1 MVKNDYLLLL
11 VLDLIDNIGK
21 KKVFTKMD
29 LWYGYNNIRIKKG
42 NEWKAAFL
50 IPKETFEPT
59 LIFFGLT
66 NSLANFQAVMNDL
79 LRDMIEV
86 GDVTALI
93 DNIMVGTK
101 AEKEYNKIVED
112 VLRRMIENNLFVKSE
127 KYVWKVREVGFLG
140 VVIGSDRVKME
151 KKKVQEVVDQP
162 VPRSVKNVQKF
173 LGLANY
179 YRQFV
184 KDFTRVEKSL
194 YEMTRKDVK
203 WN

>member
-101 AEKEYNKIVED
+101 AEKEYNEIVED

-184 KDFTRVEKSL
+184 KNFTRVEKSL

>member
-1 MVKNDYLLLL
+1 MKLPQILPVFFILKKDGKKRMVQSYQYLNSCMVKNDYLLLL

-151 KKKVQEVVDQP
+151 KKKVQEVVD
-162 VPRSVKNVQKF
+162 
-173 LGLANY
+173 
-179 YRQFV
+179 
-184 KDFTRVEKSL
+184 
-194 YEMTRKDVK
+194 
-203 WN
+203 

>member
-1 MVKNDYLLLL
+1 
-11 VLDLIDNIGK
+11 
-21 KKVFTKMD
+21 
-29 LWYGYNNIRIKKG
+29 
-42 NEWKAAFL
+42 
-50 IPKETFEPT
+50 
-59 LIFFGLT
+59 
-66 NSLANFQAVMNDL
+66 
-79 LRDMIEV
+79 
-86 GDVTALI
+86 
-93 DNIMVGTK
+93 
-101 AEKEYNKIVED
+101 
-112 VLRRMIENNLFVKSE
+112 MIENNLFVKSE

-184 KDFTRVEKSL
+184 KNFTRVEKSL

>member
-29 LWYGYNNIRIKKG
+29 LWQGYNNIRIKKG

-101 AEKEYNKIVED
+101 AEKEYNEIVED